1 VVRYYALYHMNV
13 ATADKRRRFLVQVR
27 REMERF

>member
-13 ATADKRRRFLVQVR
+13 ATPEKRSRFLVQVR